1 MKFWLKAT
9 FPGSTASSPIA
20 IVIVPA
26 LPAVTLSV
34 HIFAPLDDN
43 VFAVPFVML
52 MSVSKK
58 SVMSMSE
65 ATVKSTSS
73 PARMFVSVVDKVRV
87 AWDCW
92 RVEVPPIQVTSS
104 QMKYYQLACALHVKS
119 HRQPLWFDV

>member
-1 MKFWLKAT
+1 MFTPVVPPDSPCASSKVIVATTRALTVKFWLKAT

-20 IVIVPA
+20 IVMLPA

-65 ATVKSTSS
+65 ATVK
-73 PARMFVSVVDKVRV
+73 VNV
-87 AWDCW
+87 
-92 RVEVPPIQVTSS
+92 
-104 QMKYYQLACALHVKS
+104 LASANVGVGC
-119 HRQPLWFDV
+119 R